1 MTTKVTRNMLNTS
14 IDDNGNATA
23 ITITSA
29 ENVGIATTSPSQKLE
44 VTGNVY
50 VGGGNYFTQS
60 TSGYFFGGSGSFT
73 NGVYGVGVN
82 NMVFNVNGSERMRI
96 ASSGNVGIGC
106 TDAQTPLEI
115 DTSTANY
122 RIQFTHTSG
131 QNQIKSIDSDHSTM
145 RALFYDAS
153 EHVYQT
159 SGTEVLRLG
168 SSTILINGGNGQ
180 TFSDYIRTY
189 SKSQSITFSSSTS
202 STSTTLSGYLT
213 YQFMIDATLHMGYSG
228 NGAISTHIRVSLCNT
243 YSGLSVSTL
252 HTAYGQS
259 HNSYHT
265 FSLSGT
271 GAYNTRQLVVTC
283 NPQGGQNA
291 SNTSGTIYY
300 GMGV

>member
-228 NGAISTHIRVSLCNT
+228 NGAISTHLRVSLCNT

>member
-1 MTTKVTRNMLNTS
+1 MLNTS